1 MDLCDEFLDAVPEST
16 RSVIETLLRESDVA
30 VDVLRRQVR
39 EHTTRFAV
47 AAARDPALDPGLAQ
61 RIEDRCL
68 QLLDRAERDDS
79 DALRRIVQATCEY
92 YVYEDDADG
101 DFDSVEGLDDD
112 IEVVNAALFVLGLDE
127 LSISLP

>member
-1 MDLCDEFLDAVPEST
+1 M
-16 RSVIETLLRESDVA
+16 IETLLAEPDVA

-47 AAARDPALDPGLAQ
+47 AAARDPTLDPSLAQ
-61 RIEDRCL
+61 RIEDCCL
-68 QLLDRAERDDS
+68 ELLQRAERDDS
-79 DALRRIVQATCEY
+79 DALRRIVQAACEY

-112 IEVVNAALFVLGLDE
+112 IEVINAALFVLGLDE